1 MTHRR
6 AEAIL
11 TPMFNEPEPI
21 RDLMEALQQ
30 SPDNVVLR
38 AHVGGVLLSRGQ
50 LAEAEEVYREGLK
63 LTPASEKLM
72 LGLAQTL
79 IQQGKTSA
87 AMVLIEDLLKRPGA
101 TPHAHMIHARLLLKS
116 GETTRASVAY
126 RRALELDPELA
137 DEALA
142 EALGIAGEQDDLDD
156 MQEVDS
162 EGRIR
167 LRAESPGEVAS
178 PIEMERPDIG
188 FDDVGGMEGL
198 KEEIRIKLIAPM
210 RNPEIFK
217 AYGKPIGGGLLMY
230 GPPGCGKTYLAR
242 ATAGEVE
249 AGFISVGI
257 HDVLDMYLG
266 NSESKLHALFEYA
279 RQNSPCV
286 LFFDEVDALGAKRSD
301 LQGSAGRQVIN
312 QFLAELDGVKSS
324 NDGVLVL
331 AATNAPWHLDSAF
344 RRPGRFDR
352 VLFVPPP
359 DQEAR
364 AQVLRVLLKGKP
376 QKDVD
381 ADTVAKK
388 TKGLSGADLKAV
400 VDRAVEAKIR
410 DALSSGTPTPLST
423 SDLVRSAKETKPT
436 TKEWFATAR
445 NYALYSNQGGEYDD
459 VLNYLKLK

>member
-1 MTHRR
+1 MSDS
-6 AEAIL
+6 
-11 TPMFNEPEPI
+11 EPI
-21 RDLMEALQQ
+21 RDLMEALRQ

-38 AHVGGVLLSRGQ
+38 AHVGNVLLGRGEFDQ
-50 LAEAEEVYREGLK
+50 AEAVYREGLK

-72 LGLAQTL
+72 LGLGQTL
-79 IQQGKTSA
+79 MQQGKASA
-87 AMVLIEDLLKRPGA
+87 ALVLIEDVLKRPGA
-101 TPHAHMIHARLLLKS
+101 TGQAHMLHARLLLKS
-116 GETTRASVAY
+116 GDPSRASVAY
-126 RRALELDPELA
+126 QRAIDLDPELE
-137 DEALA
+137 DSDLA
-142 EALGIAGEQDDLDD
+142 EALGVIADDDD
-156 MQEVDS
+156 FVDNPEVDS
-162 EGRIR
+162 EGRI
-167 LRAESPGEVAS
+167 LMRAESSGEVAP
-178 PIEMERPDIG
+178 PIEMERPDLG
-188 FDDVGGMEGL
+188 FDDVGGMESL
-198 KEEIRIKLIAPM
+198 KEEIRIKLIEPM
-210 RNPEIFK
+210 KNPEIYK
-217 AYGKPIGGGLLMY
+217 AYGKAIGGGLLMY

-242 ATAGEVE
+242 ATAGEVD
-249 AGFISVGI
+249 AGFIAVGI
-257 HDVLDMYLG
+257 NDVLDMYLG
-266 NSESKLHALFEYA
+266 NSEAKLHALFEYA
-279 RQNSPCV
+279 RSNSPCV

-359 DQEAR
+359 DQDAR

-410 DALSSGTPTPLST
+410 DAISSGTPTPLST
-423 SDLVRSAKETKPT
+423 SDLVKSAKGTKPT

-445 NYALYSNQGGEYDD
+445 NYALYSNEGGEYDD
-459 VLNYLKLK
+459 VLSYLKLKK